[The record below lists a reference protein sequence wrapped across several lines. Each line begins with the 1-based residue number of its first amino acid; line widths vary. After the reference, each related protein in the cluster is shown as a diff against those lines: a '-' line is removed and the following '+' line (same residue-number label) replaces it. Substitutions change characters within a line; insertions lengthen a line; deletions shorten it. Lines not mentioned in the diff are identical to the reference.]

1 MKDLNLIEL
10 TDLEKR
16 YGKKEALTGINLTI
30 GRGKIIGL
38 LGPNGSGKTT
48 LIKLLN
54 GLLQPTSGEIKVN
67 GKAPGVDSKKIISYL
82 PDKMYFA
89 DWMKIADLMDFF
101 EDFYEDFDRKK
112 AEGMCETLK
121 INTEA
126 KVKSLSKGNK
136 EKVQLVLVMCRK
148 AQLYLLD
155 EPIAGVDPAA
165 RDFILDTILNNYN
178 EEGTVIIST
187 HLIADIEKIMD
198 EVIFIKEG
206 NIVTY
211 KSADD
216 LREESG
222 KSIDALFRE
231 ISYRCIQRRG
241 RSMLGKLIK
250 YDLKALAKILAPL
263 WGVLLVMGLIFGIS
277 IRSNLDGIGNTM
289 IVFSLVVIVAV
300 IVAIFV
306 MNVIIVIQRFWNG
319 LLQEEGYLM
328 FTLPVTTRSLILS
341 KVISALIISCGTAL
355 VISLLGVEIIAI
367 SPVKL
372 MDTVTYFGNWVIKVH
387 AGPWIGYG
395 AVIAVVGLLSG
406 IYHIYAAM
414 VIGQLSNGNRFLFAF
429 VAYAVLSII
438 VSLIGIPS
446 MTNLDNMG
454 SSLQNTF
461 GFDSDLWIY
470 LVENI
475 VIIII
480 YHIVTE
486 VILTKKLNLE

>member
-1 MKDLNLIEL
+1 
-10 TDLEKR
+10 
-16 YGKKEALTGINLTI
+16 
-30 GRGKIIGL
+30 
-38 LGPNGSGKTT
+38 
-48 LIKLLN
+48 
-54 GLLQPTSGEIKVN
+54 
-67 GKAPGVDSKKIISYL
+67 
-82 PDKMYFA
+82 
-89 DWMKIADLMDFF
+89 
-101 EDFYEDFDRKK
+101 
-112 AEGMCETLK
+112 
-121 INTEA
+121 
-126 KVKSLSKGNK
+126 
-136 EKVQLVLVMCRK
+136 
-148 AQLYLLD
+148 
-155 EPIAGVDPAA
+155 
-165 RDFILDTILNNYN
+165 
-178 EEGTVIIST
+178 
-187 HLIADIEKIMD
+187 
-198 EVIFIKEG
+198 
-206 NIVTY
+206 
-211 KSADD
+211 
-216 LREESG
+216 
-222 KSIDALFRE
+222 
-231 ISYRCIQRRG
+231 
-241 RSMLGKLIK
+241 MLGKLIK

-406 IYHIYAAM
+406 IYHIYVAM

-429 VAYAVLSII
+429 VAYAGLSII

-480 YHIVTE
+480 YHIVTIWSRKNRRDKE
-486 VILTKKLNLE
+486 RSKNRFATTIIVGAFLFLAGYEMQEILLRHNRYYSWFYLPCLIAFLVEIVLCHLVIEFILTRKLNIN

>member
-1 MKDLNLIEL
+1 
-10 TDLEKR
+10 
-16 YGKKEALTGINLTI
+16 
-30 GRGKIIGL
+30 
-38 LGPNGSGKTT
+38 
-48 LIKLLN
+48 
-54 GLLQPTSGEIKVN
+54 
-67 GKAPGVDSKKIISYL
+67 
-82 PDKMYFA
+82 
-89 DWMKIADLMDFF
+89 
-101 EDFYEDFDRKK
+101 
-112 AEGMCETLK
+112 
-121 INTEA
+121 
-126 KVKSLSKGNK
+126 
-136 EKVQLVLVMCRK
+136 
-148 AQLYLLD
+148 
-155 EPIAGVDPAA
+155 
-165 RDFILDTILNNYN
+165 
-178 EEGTVIIST
+178 
-187 HLIADIEKIMD
+187 
-198 EVIFIKEG
+198 
-206 NIVTY
+206 
-211 KSADD
+211 
-216 LREESG
+216 
-222 KSIDALFRE
+222 
-231 ISYRCIQRRG
+231 
-241 RSMLGKLIK
+241 MLGKLIK

-372 MDTVTYFGNWVIKVH
+372 MDTV
-387 AGPWIGYG
+387 
-395 AVIAVVGLLSG
+395 
-406 IYHIYAAM
+406 
-414 VIGQLSNGNRFLFAF
+414 GQLSNGNRFLFAF
-429 VAYAVLSII
+429 VAYAGLSII

>member
-1 MKDLNLIEL
+1 
-10 TDLEKR
+10 
-16 YGKKEALTGINLTI
+16 
-30 GRGKIIGL
+30 
-38 LGPNGSGKTT
+38 
-48 LIKLLN
+48 
-54 GLLQPTSGEIKVN
+54 
-67 GKAPGVDSKKIISYL
+67 
-82 PDKMYFA
+82 
-89 DWMKIADLMDFF
+89 
-101 EDFYEDFDRKK
+101 
-112 AEGMCETLK
+112 
-121 INTEA
+121 
-126 KVKSLSKGNK
+126 
-136 EKVQLVLVMCRK
+136 
-148 AQLYLLD
+148 
-155 EPIAGVDPAA
+155 
-165 RDFILDTILNNYN
+165 
-178 EEGTVIIST
+178 
-187 HLIADIEKIMD
+187 
-198 EVIFIKEG
+198 
-206 NIVTY
+206 
-211 KSADD
+211 
-216 LREESG
+216 
-222 KSIDALFRE
+222 
-231 ISYRCIQRRG
+231 
-241 RSMLGKLIK
+241 MLGKLIK

-277 IRSNLDGIGNTM
+277 IWSNLDGIGNTM

-414 VIGQLSNGNRFLFAF
+414 VIGQLSNGNRFLL
-429 VAYAVLSII
+429 AYAVLSII

-470 LVENI
+470 FVENI

>member
-1 MKDLNLIEL
+1 
-10 TDLEKR
+10 
-16 YGKKEALTGINLTI
+16 
-30 GRGKIIGL
+30 
-38 LGPNGSGKTT
+38 
-48 LIKLLN
+48 
-54 GLLQPTSGEIKVN
+54 
-67 GKAPGVDSKKIISYL
+67 
-82 PDKMYFA
+82 
-89 DWMKIADLMDFF
+89 
-101 EDFYEDFDRKK
+101 
-112 AEGMCETLK
+112 
-121 INTEA
+121 
-126 KVKSLSKGNK
+126 
-136 EKVQLVLVMCRK
+136 
-148 AQLYLLD
+148 
-155 EPIAGVDPAA
+155 
-165 RDFILDTILNNYN
+165 
-178 EEGTVIIST
+178 
-187 HLIADIEKIMD
+187 
-198 EVIFIKEG
+198 
-206 NIVTY
+206 
-211 KSADD
+211 
-216 LREESG
+216 
-222 KSIDALFRE
+222 
-231 ISYRCIQRRG
+231 
-241 RSMLGKLIK
+241 MLGKLIK

-289 IVFSLVVIVAV
+289 IVFSLVVIIAV

-306 MNVIIVIQRFWNG
+306 MNV
-319 LLQEEGYLM
+319 
-328 FTLPVTTRSLILS
+328 
-341 KVISALIISCGTAL
+341 
-355 VISLLGVEIIAI
+355 IIAI

>member
-1 MKDLNLIEL
+1 
-10 TDLEKR
+10 
-16 YGKKEALTGINLTI
+16 
-30 GRGKIIGL
+30 
-38 LGPNGSGKTT
+38 
-48 LIKLLN
+48 
-54 GLLQPTSGEIKVN
+54 
-67 GKAPGVDSKKIISYL
+67 
-82 PDKMYFA
+82 
-89 DWMKIADLMDFF
+89 
-101 EDFYEDFDRKK
+101 
-112 AEGMCETLK
+112 
-121 INTEA
+121 
-126 KVKSLSKGNK
+126 
-136 EKVQLVLVMCRK
+136 
-148 AQLYLLD
+148 
-155 EPIAGVDPAA
+155 
-165 RDFILDTILNNYN
+165 
-178 EEGTVIIST
+178 
-187 HLIADIEKIMD
+187 
-198 EVIFIKEG
+198 
-206 NIVTY
+206 
-211 KSADD
+211 
-216 LREESG
+216 
-222 KSIDALFRE
+222 
-231 ISYRCIQRRG
+231 
-241 RSMLGKLIK
+241 MLGKLIK

-306 MNVIIVIQRFWNG
+306 MNVII
-319 LLQEEGYLM
+319 
-328 FTLPVTTRSLILS
+328 
-341 KVISALIISCGTAL
+341 
-355 VISLLGVEIIAI
+355 AI

-372 MDTVTYFGNWVIKVH
+372 MDTVTYFGNWVVKVH

>member
-1 MKDLNLIEL
+1 
-10 TDLEKR
+10 
-16 YGKKEALTGINLTI
+16 
-30 GRGKIIGL
+30 
-38 LGPNGSGKTT
+38 
-48 LIKLLN
+48 
-54 GLLQPTSGEIKVN
+54 
-67 GKAPGVDSKKIISYL
+67 
-82 PDKMYFA
+82 
-89 DWMKIADLMDFF
+89 
-101 EDFYEDFDRKK
+101 
-112 AEGMCETLK
+112 
-121 INTEA
+121 
-126 KVKSLSKGNK
+126 
-136 EKVQLVLVMCRK
+136 
-148 AQLYLLD
+148 
-155 EPIAGVDPAA
+155 
-165 RDFILDTILNNYN
+165 
-178 EEGTVIIST
+178 
-187 HLIADIEKIMD
+187 
-198 EVIFIKEG
+198 
-206 NIVTY
+206 
-211 KSADD
+211 
-216 LREESG
+216 
-222 KSIDALFRE
+222 
-231 ISYRCIQRRG
+231 
-241 RSMLGKLIK
+241 MLGKLIK

-289 IVFSLVVIVAV
+289 IV
-300 IVAIFV
+300 
-306 MNVIIVIQRFWNG
+306 
-319 LLQEEGYLM
+319 LQEEGYLM

-406 IYHIYAAM
+406 IYHIYVAM

-429 VAYAVLSII
+429 VAYAGLSII

>member
-1 MKDLNLIEL
+1 
-10 TDLEKR
+10 
-16 YGKKEALTGINLTI
+16 
-30 GRGKIIGL
+30 
-38 LGPNGSGKTT
+38 
-48 LIKLLN
+48 
-54 GLLQPTSGEIKVN
+54 
-67 GKAPGVDSKKIISYL
+67 
-82 PDKMYFA
+82 
-89 DWMKIADLMDFF
+89 
-101 EDFYEDFDRKK
+101 
-112 AEGMCETLK
+112 MCETLK

-126 KVKSLSKGNK
+126 KIKSLSKGNK

-231 ISYRCIQRRG
+231 IFHTDVYRGG

-341 KVISALIISCGTAL
+341 KVISALIISCGTVL

-395 AVIAVVGLLSG
+395 AVIAVVGLLNG

-429 VAYAVLSII
+429 VAYAGLSII

-461 GFDSDLWIY
+461 GFDGDLWIY

-475 VIIII
+475 VIIIV